1 MLQLSWR
8 RMLLPHGKQ
17 MLKSFRKLIQLIRW
31 VQAQAAK
38 LPCPARPLTLPP
50 LNSNYAISLAPSP
63 LRPLRPLESVIH
75 IHTHHHHHRS
85 TVAQRSSWSGFSNL
99 THICRLPKF
108 SEGYYLATATLA
120 TSTATST
127 RTATRATAAT
137 SNEATATAEATSSA
151 SAS

>member
-50 LNSNYAISLAPSP
+50 LNSNYATSLAPSP
-63 LRPLRPLESVIH
+63 LRPNDPLESVTH
-75 IHTHHHHHRS
+75 KHTHHHHHRS

-108 SEGYYLATATLA
+108 SEGYYFATATLA
-120 TSTATST
+120 TSTA
-127 RTATRATAAT
+127 TATRATAAT
-137 SNEATATAEATSSA
+137 SNEATATAEATISA

>member
-50 LNSNYAISLAPSP
+50 LNSNYATSLAPSP
-63 LRPLRPLESVIH
+63 LRPNDPLESVTH
-75 IHTHHHHHRS
+75 KHTHHHRS
-85 TVAQRSSWSGFSNL
+85 TVPQRSSCSGFSNL

-108 SEGYYLATATLA
+108 SEGYYFATATLA
-120 TSTATST
+120 TSTATAT

-137 SNEATATAEATSSA
+137 SNEATATAEATISA